1 MMIKIALIAA
11 AVAQGQNVDP
21 ASGGRRP
28 LNVDN
33 FDSQGALDFFQSLD
47 DFDSST
53 PDYMSEYNG
62 ALDEYDG
69 AAADYSYDGVDS
81 DDYAGRPNAD
91 FSNDEKEL
99 NADQLGFT
107 STHPGKIA
115 DYNNCLKCEGQ
126 TAAECQASN
135 NVVTCNDAQDACIV
149 QVRSQYQ
156 SGSVVHKFYSDCVA
170 RDSCDYQRARNFAT
184 GDKYYNEC
192 RSTQM
197 HNRFFPSS
205 KCTFCTK
212 LGKVAD
218 PNSMLFGTSTT
229 TLYVSTSDTAR
240 DIATM
245 FSSPDHPTTGFTDI
259 FSANNWY

>member
-81 DDYAGRPNAD
+81 DDAGRPNAD

-99 NADQLGFT
+99 NADQVGFT
-107 STHPGKIA
+107 ANHPGKSA
-115 DYNNCLKCEGQ
+115 DYNQCLKCEGQ
-126 TAAECQASN
+126 TAAACQASN
-135 NVVTCNDAQDACIV
+135 NVVTCNDAQDACMV

-170 RDSCDYQRARNFAT
+170 RDSCDYQRARNFAV

-192 RSTQM
+192 RGTQM

-218 PNSMLFGTSTT
+218 SNSMLFGTSTT
-229 TLYVSTSDTAR
+229 TLYVSSSETAR

-245 FSSPDHPTTGFTDI
+245 FSSPDDAVTGFTDI